1 LAHSAVCVLK
11 ELIIPSVSVDQVL
24 DVCHRVFK
32 EMGLKIMKDS
42 TREGRTTVLAGESAL
57 LPLTLRALLYPFS
70 LAEYLKM
77 AQRSGVHV
85 VASQEK
91 DGVHLRTC
99 GVALDE
105 ISGKPEKYTKDEI
118 MEEANSMLEA
128 MDFEQKFIKKIK
140 DEFPGITEAT

>member
-1 LAHSAVCVLK
+1 MAHPAVCVLK
-11 ELIIPSVSVDQVL
+11 ELIIPSVSADQVL
-24 DVCHRVFK
+24 DACRRIFK

-42 TREGRTTVLAGESAL
+42 TREGKTTVLAGESAL

-70 LAEYLKM
+70 LAEYLKI

-85 VASQEK
+85 VTSQEK
-91 DGVHLRTC
+91 DGVHLRVC

-105 ISGKPEKYTKDEI
+105 ISGRPEKYAKDEI

-128 MDFEQKFIKKIK
+128 MDFEQKFVRRIK